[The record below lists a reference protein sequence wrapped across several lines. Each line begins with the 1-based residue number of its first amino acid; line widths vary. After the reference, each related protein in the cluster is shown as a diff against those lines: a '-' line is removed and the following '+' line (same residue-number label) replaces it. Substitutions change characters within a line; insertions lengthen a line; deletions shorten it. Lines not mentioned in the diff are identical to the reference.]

1 MCALRRIVCSSSKLG
16 RKGLPSPTRP
26 FGLCTEAKD
35 VHRFYQRRGHGE
47 KSREGIRSKAKGK
60 RQSPSNE
67 WRASYEKFVVET
79 RWGMDRIGRVHLQH
93 TLVQQQEKDDV
104 ESGAWLKE
112 KDAKSE
118 LQSFQFLEFL

>member
-1 MCALRRIVCSSSKLG
+1 
-16 RKGLPSPTRP
+16 
-26 FGLCTEAKD
+26 
-35 VHRFYQRRGHGE
+35 
-47 KSREGIRSKAKGK
+47 
-60 RQSPSNE
+60 
-67 WRASYEKFVVET
+67 
-79 RWGMDRIGRVHLQH
+79 MDRIGRVHLQH